1 MKILYL
7 GADSPSSTSR
17 HRAEALK
24 RLGHEVTI
32 FDPTDAIEPYCKGL
46 LGALHYRT
54 GYAMLS
60 GVVVRWLKKQ
70 LDGGPNYDVCWVD
83 SGELLG
89 PDALKLIKTRA
100 PQAVLFNHDD
110 PSGPRDGAR
119 FRSLR
124 AAIPHYDLCLV
135 VRPFNVAEF
144 KALGAKAVMWVYRS
158 YDEVAHAAP
167 PEGTPVDPQFDNDVA
182 FIGRNMD
189 GEGRD
194 LLMLALIQSG
204 LKVAIW
210 GDNWQASKVWP
221 QLKPSWRGGSL
232 SGLSYVNAMRNAK
245 ICIGMLSKGNRDEH
259 TTRTMEIP
267 FSGGLLCAERTPE
280 HQQLYKENEEAVFW
294 SSTQECV
301 ERCKHLLSHPDEIVR
316 IREAG
321 HQRVLANKVGN
332 EDLCRSALSRL
343 AESASATN
351 PSSQI
356 AS

>member
-24 RLGHEVTI
+24 RLGHQVTI
-32 FDPTDAIEPYCKGL
+32 LDPMVAIKPYCKGL
-46 LGALHYRT
+46 LGAFHYRT

-60 GVVVRWLKKQ
+60 GVIMRWLRDQ
-70 LDGGPNYDVCWVD
+70 LGNVSDHDLCWVD

-89 PDALKLIKTRA
+89 PEALKLIKKNIK
-100 PQAVLFNHDD
+100 QLILFNHDD
-110 PSGPRDGAR
+110 PSGHRDGAR
-119 FRSLR
+119 FRALR
-124 AAIPHYDLCLV
+124 AAIPHYNLCVV
-135 VRPFNVAEF
+135 VRPFNVPEF
-144 KALGAKAVMWVYRS
+144 KALGAQAVLRVYMS

-167 PEGTPVDPQFDNDVA
+167 PADAPVDPQFDNDVA
-182 FIGRNMD
+182 FIGRNMS

-210 GDNWQASKVWP
+210 GDNWQASKVWA

-232 SGLSYVNAMRNAK
+232 SGVSYVNAMRHAK

-267 FSGGLLCAERTPE
+267 FAGGLLCAQRTPE

-301 ERCKHLLSHPDEIVR
+301 ERCKHLLSHPDEIAR
-316 IREAG
+316 IRNAG
-321 HQRVLANKVGN
+321 HRRVLANRVGN
-332 EDLCRSALSRL
+332 QDLCQAALSRL
-343 AESASATN
+343 VELAAAQPT
-351 PSSQI
+351 SSRI